1 MNKLKLALSKLRAY
15 TKPLSPAQGYF
26 FDPSLQLHNSLAD

>member
-15 TKPLSPAQGYF
+15 TKPFKSSTGLLFWPEFAT
-26 FDPSLQLHNSLAD
+26 P